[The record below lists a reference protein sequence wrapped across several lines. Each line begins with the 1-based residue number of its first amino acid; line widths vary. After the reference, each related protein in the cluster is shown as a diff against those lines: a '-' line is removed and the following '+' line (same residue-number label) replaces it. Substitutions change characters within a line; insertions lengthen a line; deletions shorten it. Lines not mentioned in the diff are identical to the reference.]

1 MGIISQTLY
10 LLQTESTCITMKLTT
25 ILAAFAALACSAVAL
40 PQGGA
45 DVTVVRD
52 DSVAPVGAVY
62 KTDFELSNGIAV
74 QEEGSEGS
82 EGQTNVVGS
91 YSFTAEDGTVYPVT
105 FTADENGFRAT
116 GDHLPS

>member
-1 MGIISQTLY
+1 MGISQTLY

-74 QEEGSEGS
+74 QEEGC

-91 YSFTAEDGTVYPVT
+91 YSFTAEDGTVYTVT
-105 FTADENGFRAT
+105 FTADENGF
-116 GDHLPS
+116 